1 MTTTKWVNTEPDD
14 GALPALLQ
22 RMEAQLPADALDA
35 LWIFPTRRTSSVE
48 STVVVAACREA
59 DAERRRVYTAHFTV
73 LRDKKGKPT
82 VQERLQEH
90 ATAPA
95 DALARV
101 VSGVVRRLGDEAAQP
116 PRHERIEGDPD
127 RFDAL
132 IRELGGTPVR
142 RGAAEVGG
150 EGEVEVGP
158 SV

>member
-1 MTTTKWVNTEPDD
+1 MKKWVNTEPDE

-48 STVVVAACREA
+48 STVVVVACREP

-73 LRDKKGKPT
+73 TRDKKGKPA
-82 VQERLQEH
+82 VLENLQEH

-95 DALARV
+95 DALSRV
-101 VSGVVRRLGDEAAQP
+101 VAGVVRRLGDEAAQP
-116 PRHERIEGDPD
+116 PRHEVIEGDPE

-132 IRELGGTPVR
+132 IRELGGAPTPR
-142 RGAAEVGG
+142 SSG
-150 EGEVEVGP
+150 EGGAGPAPEVEAA
-158 SV
+158 S

>member
-1 MTTTKWVNTEPDD
+1 MTISKWVNTEPDE

-48 STVVVAACREA
+48 STVVVVACREP

-73 LRDKKGKPT
+73 QRDKKGKPT

-95 DALARV
+95 EALSRV

-132 IRELGGTPVR
+132 IRDLGGSPAR
-142 RGAAEVGG
+142 REARGVE
-150 EGEVEVGP
+150 EGPDAVTEPAG
-158 SV
+158 

>member
-1 MTTTKWVNTEPDD
+1 MTKWVNTEPDE

-48 STVVVAACREA
+48 STVIVVACREPE
-59 DAERRRVYTAHFTV
+59 AERRRVYTAHFTV

-82 VQERLQEH
+82 IQERLLEH
-90 ATAPA
+90 ASAPA

-101 VSGVVRRLGDEAAQP
+101 VAGVVRRLGDEAAQP
-116 PRHERIEGDPD
+116 PRHEVIEGDPE

-132 IRELGGTPVR
+132 IRELGGTPAPR
-142 RGAAEVGG
+142 SAAIEEPGP
-150 EGEVEVGP
+150 EPVEEATT
-158 SV
+158 